1 MTAYEPESREPSG
14 TDGPGPD
21 VAQTTPASTARS
33 ALVDYFTVTQ
43 RRRSHRH
50 YGRFVGVTKIL
61 LLSLAVGLIAALAIW
76 PRFTARDNSA
86 PIGTATDIQ
95 IEDIESLRIKN
106 ARLTGTSQ
114 DQKPYTV
121 TFEDASQTSNES
133 DLVLLTGPKADVE
146 LKSGSWVALSA
157 PKGRFHRAKRIIEL
171 DDPVELFHDSGLE
184 IGTGSVTFNLKTG
197 TGAGHDPLFAQG
209 PFGQFESQG
218 FRIRDNAAVFLFTG
232 PVRAILYAAPDLA
245 N

>member
-1 MTAYEPESREPSG
+1 MTAYEPESLDAAPPAAPSA
-14 TDGPGPD
+14 DGLDAPPQ
-21 VAQTTPASTARS
+21 VSARS

-43 RRRSHRH
+43 RRRTHRH

-76 PRFTARDNSA
+76 PRYTNRNNVA

-95 IEDIESLRIKN
+95 LEDIESLRITN
-106 ARLTGTSQ
+106 ARLTGTSE

-133 DLVLLTGPKADVE
+133 DLVLLTGPQADVE
-146 LKSGSWVALSA
+146 LKSGGWVALTA
-157 PKGRFHRAKRIIEL
+157 RKGRFHRAKRIIEL
-171 DDPVELFHDSGLE
+171 DDPVTMFHDSGLE
-184 IGTGSVTFNLKTG
+184 IGTGSITFNLKTG
-197 TGAGHDPLFAQG
+197 TGAGHDPLLAQA

-218 FRIRDNAAVFLFTG
+218 FRIRDNTAVFLFTG
-232 PVRAILYAAPDLA
+232 PVRAILYSAPDLGP
-245 N
+245 